1 MIRYHFEMCMR
12 LFDMMVDGVFFIVGN
27 TIFANGKMEKTVL
40 SFFFARDLHK
50 FFFLHKLLF

>member
-1 MIRYHFEMCMR
+1 MIGYHFEMCMR
-12 LFDMMVDGVFFIVGN
+12 LFDMMVDGVFFIVG

-50 FFFLHKLLF
+50 VFLHKLLF